1 MAGQDHDDYDDE
13 QSSSATPWYNRT
25 PALVGASVAGLA
37 VIGILIAAVTFVSHH
52 FNEPDQ
58 APLNFVEP
66 SFSATATHS
75 PSTPTTTA
83 TITST
88 SPPVTTDIDAP
99 SSTTSSSPD
108 TSSGTDTSTPSGTAW
123 TRPHTS
129 ASGAESPPST
139 TRRGPRTNV
148 TRTLYPLP

>member
-58 APLNFVEP
+58 APLNFLEP

-75 PSTPTTTA
+75 LSTPTTTA

-108 TSSGTDTSTPSGTAW
+108 TSSGTDTSTPTRTAS
-123 TRPHTS
+123 TKPHTS
-129 ASGAESPPST
+129 PSGAESPPST